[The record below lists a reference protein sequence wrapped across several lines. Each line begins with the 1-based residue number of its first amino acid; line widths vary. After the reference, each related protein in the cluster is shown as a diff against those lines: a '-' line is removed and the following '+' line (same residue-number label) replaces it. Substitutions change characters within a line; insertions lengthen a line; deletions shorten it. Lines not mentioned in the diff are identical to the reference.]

1 MQRTP
6 SGTAPATGMSLQSLI
21 FKLLIGRLLD
31 DFKQHG
37 RALFPV
43 HDNVAELVI
52 DSDATRLQEE
62 LLLQLST
69 CR

>member
-1 MQRTP
+1 
-6 SGTAPATGMSLQSLI
+6 MSLQSLI